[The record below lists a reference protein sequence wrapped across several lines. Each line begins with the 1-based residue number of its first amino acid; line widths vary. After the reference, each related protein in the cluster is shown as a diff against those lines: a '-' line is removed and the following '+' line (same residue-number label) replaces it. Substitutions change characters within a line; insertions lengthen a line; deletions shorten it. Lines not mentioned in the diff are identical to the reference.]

1 MNALRTLDN
10 LAATEQPELGQQ
22 WRGPI
27 QDGEELMSYMDT
39 HAAYEPAGGF
49 RELTFDEIEAV
60 SGGKRSASGSE
71 WSWDGVAVAAGTLSI
86 AAGGA
91 ASIPSPATPAFVM
104 VSMTMGLVAIGAGWA
119 ASSGGAGTSPKLD
132 SKEVKKK

>member
-1 MNALRTLDN
+1 
-10 LAATEQPELGQQ
+10 
-22 WRGPI
+22 
-27 QDGEELMSYMDT
+27 MDT
-39 HAAYEPAGGF
+39 HAAYEPAGGL

-60 SGGKRSASGSE
+60 SGGRRSASGTE

-132 SKEVKKK
+132 SKEVNKK